1 MARKRIPASC
11 RIGKHGPEVYTDA
24 LIFVETEKCK
34 RCGAII
40 DPVMAE
46 LWAFEERTH
55 QDLQDIKPLRERIR
69 RLKRI
74 VTGEYIARNLPLPN
88 WA

>member
-11 RIGKHGPEVYTDA
+11 QIGKHGPEVYIDA

-34 RCGAII
+34 RCDAII

-46 LWAFEERTH
+46 LWEFEEQTH
-55 QDLQDIKPLRERIR
+55 QDLQDIKPLGERIR

-74 VTGEYIARNLPLPN
+74 VTGAYAARNLPLPN

>member
-11 RIGKHGPEVYTDA
+11 HIGKHGPEVYTDA

-46 LWAFEERTH
+46 LWAFEERTYS
-55 QDLQDIKPLRERIR
+55 DLMNVKPLRERNR